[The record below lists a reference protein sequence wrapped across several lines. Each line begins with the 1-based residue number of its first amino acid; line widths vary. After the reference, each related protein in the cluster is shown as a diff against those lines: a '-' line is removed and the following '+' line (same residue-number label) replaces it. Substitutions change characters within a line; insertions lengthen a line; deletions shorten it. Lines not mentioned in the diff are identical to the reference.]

1 MLPLDKQAALRKI
14 IAMKVSDAG
23 IAFIAGF
30 EGFSGHLYN
39 DPSGNC
45 TIGYG
50 NLIHMGKCDGRA
62 DEQVYRNGI
71 SEGQGRAMLAAK
83 VLDYADCVM
92 RTTFAPLTQPQF
104 DALVSFTYNVG
115 TGGYINSPVRAAV
128 NSGGDVC
135 AALMMYVHGSDGLAL
150 PGLQRR
156 REAECA
162 MFKEDAMT
170 PAEREEFD
178 GLKAQVYSARV
189 DLNALANGI
198 EAVTEHNDVQAQT
211 PRLSLKGLWYVAG
224 KAWPF

>member
-1 MLPLDKQAALRKI
+1 
-14 IAMKVSDAG
+14 MKVSDAG

-62 DEQVYRNGI
+62 DEQPYRNGI

-135 AALMMYVHGSDGLAL
+135 AALMIYVHGSDGLAL

-162 MFKEDAMT
+162 MFHSEEDGVTQAQYDELKGAL
-170 PAEREEFD
+170 AETNTIIVTVNT
-178 GLKAQVYSARV
+178 KV
-189 DLNALANGI
+189 DALANLMKI
-198 EAVTEHNDVQAQT
+198 VIPKLADEDDASVKA
-211 PRLSLKGLWYVAG
+211 LLASLGG
-224 KAWPF
+224 K